1 MMIGYLIK
9 NHMENRSK
17 ATKTKRVFKVQPSR
31 IIKTLPKLFENT
43 LSTSSIELL
52 TFYMRLLACDKKK

>member
-9 NHMENRSK
+9 NHMENS
-17 ATKTKRVFKVQPSR
+17 TVFKVQPSR

-43 LSTSSIELL
+43 FSNSSIELL
-52 TFYMRLLACDKKK
+52 TFYMRLLACDKKIKLYYRL